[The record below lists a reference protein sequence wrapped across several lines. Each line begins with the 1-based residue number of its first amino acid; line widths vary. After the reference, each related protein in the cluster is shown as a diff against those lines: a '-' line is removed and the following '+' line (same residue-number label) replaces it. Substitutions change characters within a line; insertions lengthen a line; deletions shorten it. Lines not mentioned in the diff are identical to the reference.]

1 MRKPS
6 AALVLASAAL
16 VMATIGTSVAA
27 SGYTITSSKQ
37 VKPGSISLSSLS
49 KSARKALR
57 GAQGPPGQ
65 DGQDGADGQDG
76 LDGQD
81 GQDGV
86 NATDLWAQIK
96 GDGSVNASSGG
107 ITARVNGTGVYY
119 VNFAQDITHCA
130 ALATQASIPNF
141 AGAGLSTTGI
151 EGPGVR
157 RDEQHGSRPRHGLPQ
172 PDLGQRTD
180 QPREWHGRRDELRDR
195 ALLLRWRARK
205 SDR

>member
-37 VKPGSISLSSLS
+37 VKPGSISLQSLS

-57 GAQGPPGQ
+57 GAPGPPGQ

-107 ITARVNGTGVYY
+107 VTARVNGTGVYL

-130 ALATQASIPNF
+130 AVATQASIPTF
-141 AGAGLSTTGI
+141 TGAGLSTTGI
-151 EGPGVR
+151 EGAAFVAMSNTGV
-157 RDEQHGSRPRHGLPQ
+157 
-172 PDLGQRTD
+172 DLAAGFPSQTSVSVQTNRVNGTAV
-180 QPREWHGRRDELRDR
+180 GTSFTI
-195 ALLLRWRARK
+195 AVFC
-205 SDR
+205 

>member
-37 VKPGSISLSSLS
+37 VKPGSISLQSLS

-96 GDGSVNASSGG
+96 GDGSVNASSGSV
-107 ITARVNGTGVYY
+107 TARVNGTGVYL

-130 ALATQASIPNF
+130 AVATQASIPNF

-151 EGPGVR
+151 EGPAFVAMSNTGV
-157 RDEQHGSRPRHGLPQ
+157 
-172 PDLGQRTD
+172 DLAAGFPSQSSVSVQTNRVNGT
-180 QPREWHGRRDELRDR
+180 
-195 ALLLRWRARK
+195 AVATNFAIAVFC
-205 SDR
+205 

>member
-27 SGYTITSSKQ
+27 SGYTITSSQ
-37 VKPGSISLSSLS
+37 QIKPGSISLSSLS

-65 DGQDGADGQDG
+65 DGQDGLDGA
-76 LDGQD
+76 DGQD
-81 GQDGV
+81 GQDGL

-96 GDGSVNASSGG
+96 GDGSVNESSSGV
-107 ITARVNGTGVYY
+107 TARAGGTGVYY

-130 ALATQASIPNF
+130 TLAAQASIPNF
-141 AGAGLSTTGI
+141 AGAGLSMTGVQ
-151 EGPGVR
+151 GAAFVSMSNTGVDFAAGFPSQSSAR
-157 RDEQHGSRPRHGLPQ
+157 VQ
-172 PDLGQRTD
+172 TN
-180 QPREWHGRRDELRDR
+180 R
-195 ALLLRWRARK
+195 ANGTAVAT
-205 SDR
+205 SFTVAVFC